1 MSKAIQSLTLTADQV
16 NALWEHCV
24 LTTYSDGFT
33 VTPEMERLC
42 KFVAD
47 QRPIFDRVRC
57 LTRATER
64 ERAAIYGPARRA
76 AA

>member
-1 MSKAIQSLTLTADQV
+1 MSKAIQSLNLTADQV

-47 QRPIFDRVRC
+47 QRPMFDRLRC
-57 LTRATER
+57 LSRADER
-64 ERAAIYGPARRA
+64 ERAVIAGYARRA